1 MKNKYC
7 INDKVDI
14 VSFDCALWNCWCNTI
29 ESFTYFYS
37 VLLSV
42 ITQQKGNQYRNLY
55 LLIWKFCAHIFNSEF
70 NFFPLSFSWMF
81 LIFHGPPCLFKSF
94 FYDAFNSLNFIC
106 LMLFNEYMYALD
118 LFVLFAVW
126 AELSLSG
133 IIPGPVDSVAISQL
147 ATLYNTKTILL
158 SYIYIRLNLKVL
170 FEFILIYIFVYQ
182 ISQAN
187 IILDPVDTV
196 AISQHATI

>member
-1 MKNKYC
+1 MNGTNNILLQEIQEWMKNKYC

-70 NFFPLSFSWMF
+70 NFFPLSFFWMV

-133 IIPGPVDSVAISQL
+133 IIPGHVDSVAISQL
-147 ATLYNTKTILL
+147 ATLYNTKTISLSNYMYQIGFESFIRVHFD
-158 SYIYIRLNLKVL
+158 SYICLPN
-170 FEFILIYIFVYQ
+170 
-182 ISQAN
+182 ISR
-187 IILDPVDTV
+187 
-196 AISQHATI
+196 